1 MQDQEMKN
9 DQILA
14 CVLTASLVS
23 PVWSF
28 AAEPDLDRA
37 TAVQFVEDS
46 AITAAI
52 KTRLAEG
59 QWSTLTQLDV
69 GTDRAGT
76 VWLSGTAKTQEAAER
91 AVEMARDI
99 DGVVQVRSHIV
110 VNRDSK

>member
-1 MQDQEMKN
+1 MN
-9 DQILA
+9 RRPILA
-14 CVLTASLVS
+14 CVLTASLVT
-23 PVWSF
+23 PVWST

-37 TAVQFVEDS
+37 APVQFVEDS

-52 KTRLAEG
+52 KTRLAQG
-59 QWSTLTQLDV
+59 QWSALTQLDV
-69 GTDRAGT
+69 GTDLAGT

-91 AVEMARDI
+91 AVEMARDT

>member
-1 MQDQEMKN
+1 MNRRPM
-9 DQILA
+9 LA
-14 CVLTASLVS
+14 CVLAASFVT
-23 PVWSF
+23 PVWSI

-37 TAVQFVEDS
+37 AAVQFVEDS

-76 VWLSGTAKTQEAAER
+76 VWLTGTAKTQEAAER
-91 AVEMARDI
+91 AVEMARAV